1 MATGK
6 NNERKR
12 IECCKGM
19 RDDES
24 WRDYRILFLHAREA
38 DNETFVKGFFLSP
51 YTINVRD
58 NEIDRSLCREFEP
71 RMTDKW
77 I

>member
-24 WRDYRILFLHAREA
+24 WRDYRTLFLHAREA
-38 DNETFVKGFFLSP
+38 DNETFVKGFFCPPTQS
-51 YTINVRD
+51 TC
-58 NEIDRSLCREFEP
+58 EITRSIAAFAVNSNRE
-71 RMTDKW
+71 
-77 I
+77 